1 MKKSSVLGTVLGSAL
16 FLFVLA
22 TSVNAAPDPN
32 FHIYLAFGQ
41 SNMEGQGP
49 IEAQDSTVDSRFQV
63 LWSADDGSCHQDVS
77 EGEWIDAVPPLSHC
91 KGAGL
96 SPADYFGRTMVEKM
110 DSNIRVGIVNVSVA
124 GCSIQLFDKDDYLT
138 YVDKMKNVN
147 WMIQRINTYGG
158 NPYGRLIEMAKK
170 AQEDGVI
177 KGIIFHQG
185 ETDATDTTWPSKVKK
200 VYDNIIEDLGLGDDI
215 PFLAGEVLRVG
226 ASSSA
231 NQNIAKLP
239 RQSSNFYVV
248 SSEAYNQANPDGQ
261 NVHFTSREY
270 RDFGKRYAQKMI
282 EVLGDKIN
290 LVPVS
295 SSSVE
300 SSSAESSSS
309 EAESSSSSVKSS
321 SSKAVSSSSAK
332 SSSSK
337 AVSSSSAKSSSSKAK
352 SSSSKAKSSS
362 SKAKSSSS
370 KKGGK
375 DAIVAQGVVPQFTV
389 SVVGRN
395 VLISGAF
402 VGSAYAVLDMQ
413 GSVLVKGRVD
423 AVNFSL
429 PINRTGTYLVNVGNQ
444 VQTVAIR

>member
-138 YVDKMKNVN
+138 YVDKQKNVN
-147 WMIQRINTYGG
+147 WMILRINTYGG

-215 PFLAGEVLRVG
+215 PFLAGEVLRGG

-261 NVHFTSREY
+261 NVHFTSQEY

-309 EAESSSSSVKSS
+309 EAESSSSAKSSSSKAESSSSAKSS

-352 SSSSKAKSSS
+352 SSSSK
-362 SKAKSSSS
+362 
-370 KKGGK
+370 KGGK
-375 DAIVAQGVVPQFTV
+375 DAIVAQGIAPQFTV